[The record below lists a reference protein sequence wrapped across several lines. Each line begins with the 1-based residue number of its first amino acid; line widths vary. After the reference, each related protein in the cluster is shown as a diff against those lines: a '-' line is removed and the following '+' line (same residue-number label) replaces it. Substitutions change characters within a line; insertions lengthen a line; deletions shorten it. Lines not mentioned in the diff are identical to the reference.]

1 MANPAGG
8 WRILDIPF
16 LNLAVALG
24 VGLLVGAERERR
36 ARARPSASAAGI
48 RTFAMAALAG
58 AVSLLVGGVTLLAI
72 TTAAAGLLAALG
84 YWRTRDE
91 EDPGITTEIA
101 LVFTVLVGALAV
113 REPGLAAGVGVVAAI
128 LLAARTPLHHFVGA
142 VLTEHEG
149 RDALIL
155 AGATL
160 VVLPLLPDRAMGPY
174 GALNPHAIWIIVVLV
189 LAIGAAGHVA
199 VRALGARFGLPIAGL
214 ASGFISSTATIGAM
228 GARAAKD
235 PTILSA
241 AVAGAVLSTVATIVQ
256 MSGVVAAT
264 SLPTLQ
270 ALSGPLICAG
280 LAAAAYGAIFT
291 IRALR
296 QAGPD
301 AAARGEAFS
310 LSTALLFA
318 LTLSVILVA
327 SAALRA
333 QFGTAG
339 AIAAAALA
347 GLVDTHAAAVSI
359 ASLVA
364 SGRMSPADAVA
375 PILVGLSSNTITK
388 LIFAATS
395 GGRGFAVRVIPG
407 LVLVA
412 AAAWVGE
419 LIATGMR

>member
-1 MANPAGG
+1 M
-8 WRILDIPF
+8 
-16 LNLAVALG
+16 
-24 VGLLVGAERERR
+24 
-36 ARARPSASAAGI
+36 S
-48 RTFAMAALAG
+48 ALAG
-58 AVSLLVGGVTLLAI
+58 AISLLVGGVTLLAI

-128 LLAARTPLHHFVGA
+128 LLAARTQLHHFVGA
-142 VLTEHEG
+142 VLTEREG

-174 GALNPHAIWIIVVLV
+174 GALNPHAVWIVVVLV

-228 GARAAKD
+228 GARAKREPA
-235 PTILSA
+235 ILSA
-241 AVAGAVLSTVATIVQ
+241 AVAGAVLSTVATIIQ
-256 MSGVVAAT
+256 MAGVVAAT

-280 LAAAAYGAIFT
+280 LAAAAYGAMFT

-296 QAGPD
+296 QADPD

-375 PILVGLSSNTITK
+375 PILVGLSTNTITK
-388 LIFAATS
+388 LIFASTS
-395 GGRGFAVRVIPG
+395 SGRGFAIRVIPG

-412 AAAWVGE
+412 AAAWAGE
-419 LIATGMR
+419 VIVTGMR